1 MLIHYHEIGLKGK
14 NRGRFERRLMIN
26 INRALKDVPCGKLER
41 LSGRMMLALTS
52 ESPIDVI
59 RERLSTVFGIAN
71 FSEAVVAKRNIE
83 AIRET
88 AWILAQ
94 KADFQSFKIVTRRG
108 DKTFPL
114 NSDQINRDVG
124 KHIQTL
130 SGARVLMD
138 NPDLI
143 CFIEIAPQRI
153 FIYAEKIP
161 APGGLP
167 VGSNERA
174 VSLLSSGIDSPVASY
189 KIMKRGVKL
198 TYVHFHSQPYTN
210 RNSQRNTE
218 DLVRLLTRHQYVSDL
233 YLVPFV
239 EIQRHIMTQAPASYR
254 VILYRRAMLRIAEAI
269 AEKVDAQAL
278 VTGENVGQVA
288 SQTLSNMRAIEEVT
302 PLPILRPL
310 AGDNKEEIINEARRI
325 GTYQISIEPYED
337 CCSVF
342 VPKHPE
348 TRANLEKVREIEST
362 LDLAPLIAQTLEQTE
377 RKTFKLSD
385 KIQNARNDSLFRADK
400 LNLGMWL
407 SI

>member
-1 MLIHYHEIGLKGK
+1 MTNERFILIHYHEIGLKGK
-14 NRGRFERRLMIN
+14 NRGTFERRLMIN
-26 INRALKDVPCGKLER
+26 INRALKDVPCGKVQR
-41 LSGRMMLALTS
+41 LSGRMMLALTP
-52 ESPIDVI
+52 ESPTGVI

-71 FSEAVVAKRNIE
+71 FSEAVVVERNIE

-88 AWILAQ
+88 AWALAQ
-94 KADFQSFKIVTRRG
+94 KAEFESFKMVTKRG

-114 NSDQINRDVG
+114 DSNEINRDVG
-124 KHIQTL
+124 FHIQNL
-130 SGARVLMD
+130 SGARVQMD
-138 NPDLI
+138 NPDLT
-143 CFIEIAPQRI
+143 CFVEIAQKQI

-167 VGSNERA
+167 VGSNEHA
-174 VSLLSSGIDSPVASY
+174 VSLISSGIDSPVASY
-189 KIMKRGVKL
+189 KLMKRGVKL

-218 DLVRLLTRHQYVSDL
+218 EIVRLLNRHQFISDL
-233 YLVPFV
+233 YSVPFV
-239 EIQRHIMTQAPASYR
+239 EIQRHIMTHAPTSYR

-269 AEKVDAQAL
+269 ATKVDAKAL

-325 GTYQISIEPYED
+325 GTYEISIEPYED

-348 TRANLEKVREIEST
+348 TRAKLEKVHEIESN
-362 LDLAPLIAQTLEQTE
+362 LDLDPLIEQTLEQTE
-377 RKTFKLSD
+377 RQTFKFN
-385 KIQNARNDSLFRADK
+385 I
-400 LNLGMWL
+400 
-407 SI
+407 

>member
-1 MLIHYHEIGLKGK
+1 MMTNDRFILIHYHEIGLKGK
-14 NRGRFERRLMIN
+14 NRGKFERRLMTN

-88 AWILAQ
+88 TWALAQ

-138 NPDLI
+138 NPDLT

-153 FIYAEKIP
+153 FIYAKKIP

-174 VSLLSSGIDSPVASY
+174 VSLISSGIDSPVASY

-218 DLVRLLTRHQYVSDL
+218 DLVQLLTRHQYVSDL

-239 EIQRHIMTQAPASYR
+239 EIQRHIMTRAPASYR

-269 AEKVDAQAL
+269 AQKVDALAL

-288 SQTLSNMRAIEEVT
+288 SQTLSNMRVIEEVT

-348 TRANLEKVREIEST
+348 TRANLEKVREIESA
-362 LDLAPLIAQTLEQTE
+362 LNLAPLIEQTLEQTE
-377 RKTFKLSD
+377 RKTFK
-385 KIQNARNDSLFRADK
+385 F
-400 LNLGMWL
+400 
-407 SI
+407 

>member
-1 MLIHYHEIGLKGK
+1 MT
-14 NRGRFERRLMIN
+14 N
-26 INRALKDVPCGKLER
+26 ITRALKDVPCGKLER

-88 AWILAQ
+88 TWALAQ
-94 KADFQSFKIVTRRG
+94 KADFESFKIVTKRG

-239 EIQRHIMTQAPASYR
+239 EIQRHIMTRAPASYR

-269 AEKVDAQAL
+269 AQKVDAHAL

-310 AGDNKEEIINEARRI
+310 SGDNKEEIINEARRI

-348 TRANLEKVREIEST
+348 TRANLEKVREIESA
-362 LDLAPLIAQTLEQTE
+362 LDLAPLIIQTLEQTK
-377 RKTFKLSD
+377 RKTFK
-385 KIQNARNDSLFRADK
+385 F
-400 LNLGMWL
+400 
-407 SI
+407 

>member
-1 MLIHYHEIGLKGK
+1 MMTNNCFMLIHYHEIGLKGK

-377 RKTFKLSD
+377 RKTFK
-385 KIQNARNDSLFRADK
+385 F
-400 LNLGMWL
+400 
-407 SI
+407 

>member
-1 MLIHYHEIGLKGK
+1 MHNDRFILIHYHEIGLKGK
-14 NRGRFERRLMIN
+14 NRGRFERRLMTN
-26 INRALKDVPCGKLER
+26 ITRALKDVPCGKVER
-41 LSGRMMLALTS
+41 LSGRMMLSLTP

-59 RERLSTVFGIAN
+59 RERLLTVFGIAN

-88 AWILAQ
+88 AWALAQ
-94 KADFQSFKIVTRRG
+94 KADFESFKIVTRRG

-138 NPDLI
+138 NPDLT

-174 VSLLSSGIDSPVASY
+174 VSLISSGIDSPVASY

-239 EIQRHIMTQAPASYR
+239 EIQRHIMTRAPASYR

-348 TRANLEKVREIEST
+348 TRANLERVREIEST

-377 RKTFKLSD
+377 RKTFK
-385 KIQNARNDSLFRADK
+385 F
-400 LNLGMWL
+400 
-407 SI
+407 

>member
-1 MLIHYHEIGLKGK
+1 MMTDHRFILIHYHEIGLKGK
-14 NRGRFERRLMIN
+14 NRGRFERRLMTN
-26 INRALKDVPCGKLER
+26 ITRALKDVPCGKLER

-52 ESPIDVI
+52 KSPIDVI

-71 FSEAVVAKRNIE
+71 FSEAVLAKRNIE

-88 AWILAQ
+88 AWRLAQ
-94 KADFQSFKIVTRRG
+94 KADFESFKIVTRRG

-167 VGSNERA
+167 VGSNESA

-254 VILYRRAMLRIAEAI
+254 VILYRRAMLLIAEAI
-269 AEKVDAQAL
+269 AEKVNAQAL

-348 TRANLEKVREIEST
+348 TRANLEKVREIESA

-377 RKTFKLSD
+377 RKTFK
-385 KIQNARNDSLFRADK
+385 F
-400 LNLGMWL
+400 
-407 SI
+407 

>member
-1 MLIHYHEIGLKGK
+1 MPNNQFMLIHYHEIGLKGK
-14 NRGRFERRLMIN
+14 NRGKFERRLMTN
-26 INRALKDVPCGKLER
+26 ITRALKDVPCGKLER

-88 AWILAQ
+88 TWALAQ
-94 KADFQSFKIVTRRG
+94 KADFESFKIVTKRG

-239 EIQRHIMTQAPASYR
+239 EIQRHIMTRAPASYR

-269 AEKVDAQAL
+269 AQKVDAHAL

-288 SQTLSNMRAIEEVT
+288 SQTLSNIRAIEEVT

-348 TRANLEKVREIEST
+348 TRANLEKVREIESA
-362 LDLAPLIAQTLEQTE
+362 LDLAPLIIQTLEQTE
-377 RKTFKLSD
+377 RKTFK
-385 KIQNARNDSLFRADK
+385 F
-400 LNLGMWL
+400 
-407 SI
+407 

>member
-1 MLIHYHEIGLKGK
+1 MTTNDRFILIHYHEIGLKGK
-14 NRGRFERRLMIN
+14 NRGKFERRLMTN

-88 AWILAQ
+88 AWTLAQ
-94 KADFQSFKIVTRRG
+94 KTDFQSFKIVTRRG
-108 DKTFPL
+108 DKTFPI

-138 NPDLI
+138 NPDLT

-167 VGSNERA
+167 VGSNESA
-174 VSLLSSGIDSPVASY
+174 VSLISSGIDSPVASY

-239 EIQRHIMTQAPASYR
+239 EIQRHIMTRAPASYR
-254 VILYRRAMLRIAEAI
+254 VILYRRAMLRIAEAV
-269 AEKVDAQAL
+269 AQKVDALAL

-288 SQTLSNMRAIEEVT
+288 SQTLSNMRVIEEVT

-348 TRANLEKVREIEST
+348 TRAKLEKVREIEST
-362 LDLAPLIAQTLEQTE
+362 LNLAPLIEQTLEQTE
-377 RKTFKLSD
+377 RKTFK
-385 KIQNARNDSLFRADK
+385 F
-400 LNLGMWL
+400 
-407 SI
+407 

>member
-14 NRGRFERRLMIN
+14 NRGKFERRLMTN
-26 INRALKDVPCGKLER
+26 ITRALKDVPCGKLER

-88 AWILAQ
+88 TWALAQ
-94 KADFQSFKIVTRRG
+94 KADFESFKIVTKRG

-239 EIQRHIMTQAPASYR
+239 EIQRHIMTRAPASYR

-269 AEKVDAQAL
+269 AQKVDAHAL

-288 SQTLSNMRAIEEVT
+288 SQTLSNIRAIEEVT

-348 TRANLEKVREIEST
+348 TRANLEKVREIESA
-362 LDLAPLIAQTLEQTE
+362 LDLAPLIIQTLEQTE
-377 RKTFKLSD
+377 RKTFK
-385 KIQNARNDSLFRADK
+385 F
-400 LNLGMWL
+400 
-407 SI
+407 

>member
-1 MLIHYHEIGLKGK
+1 MHDDRFILIHYHEIGLKGK
-14 NRGRFERRLMIN
+14 NRGKFERRLMTN
-26 INRALKDVPCGKLER
+26 ITRALKDVPCGKLER

-83 AIRET
+83 AIQET
-88 AWILAQ
+88 AWALAQ
-94 KADFQSFKIVTRRG
+94 KIDFESFKIVTKRG

-174 VSLLSSGIDSPVASY
+174 VSLISSGIDSPVASY

-218 DLVRLLTRHQYVSDL
+218 DLVQLLTRHQYVSDL

-239 EIQRHIMTQAPASYR
+239 EIQRHIMTRAPASYR

-269 AEKVDAQAL
+269 AQKVNALAL

-288 SQTLSNMRAIEEVT
+288 SQTLSNMRVIEEVT

-362 LDLAPLIAQTLEQTE
+362 LDLAPLIEQTLEQTE
-377 RKTFKLSD
+377 RKTFKCFSV
-385 KIQNARNDSLFRADK
+385 IIS
-400 LNLGMWL
+400 
-407 SI
+407 

>member
-1 MLIHYHEIGLKGK
+1 MMTNDRFILIHYHEIGLKGK
-14 NRGRFERRLMIN
+14 NRGKFERRLMTN
-26 INRALKDVPCGKLER
+26 INRALKGVPCGKLER
-41 LSGRMMLALTS
+41 LSGRMMLALRS
-52 ESPIDVI
+52 ESPIDII
-59 RERLSTVFGIAN
+59 RERLATVFGIAN

-88 AWILAQ
+88 AWALAQ
-94 KADFQSFKIVTRRG
+94 KADFESFKIVTRRG

-138 NPDLI
+138 NPDLT

-167 VGSNERA
+167 VGSHERA
-174 VSLLSSGIDSPVASY
+174 VSLISSGIDSPVASY

-218 DLVRLLTRHQYVSDL
+218 DLVQLLTRHQYVSDL

-239 EIQRHIMTQAPASYR
+239 EIQRHIMTRAPASYR

-269 AEKVDAQAL
+269 AQKVDALAL

-288 SQTLSNMRAIEEVT
+288 SQTLSNMRVIEEVT

-362 LDLAPLIAQTLEQTE
+362 LDLAPLIEQTLEQTE
-377 RKTFKLSD
+377 RKTFK
-385 KIQNARNDSLFRADK
+385 F
-400 LNLGMWL
+400 
-407 SI
+407 

>member
-1 MLIHYHEIGLKGK
+1 MMTDHRFILIHYHEIGLKGK
-14 NRGRFERRLMIN
+14 NRGRFERRLMTN
-26 INRALKDVPCGKLER
+26 ITRALKDVPCGKLER

-71 FSEAVVAKRNIE
+71 FSEAVLAKRNIE

-88 AWILAQ
+88 AWRLAQ
-94 KADFQSFKIVTRRG
+94 KADFESFKIVTRRG

-167 VGSNERA
+167 VGSNESA

-348 TRANLEKVREIEST
+348 TRANLEKVREIESA

-377 RKTFKLSD
+377 RKTFK
-385 KIQNARNDSLFRADK
+385 F
-400 LNLGMWL
+400 
-407 SI
+407 

>member
-1 MLIHYHEIGLKGK
+1 MMTSDRFILIHYHEIGLKGK
-14 NRGRFERRLMIN
+14 NRGKFERHLMTN

-41 LSGRMMLALTS
+41 LSGRMMLTLRS

-59 RERLSTVFGIAN
+59 RERLATVFGIAN

-88 AWILAQ
+88 AWALAQ
-94 KADFQSFKIVTRRG
+94 KTDFQSFKIVTRRG

-153 FIYAEKIP
+153 FIYAEKIS

-174 VSLLSSGIDSPVASY
+174 VSLISSGIDSPVASY

-218 DLVRLLTRHQYVSDL
+218 DLVQLLTRHQYVSDL

-239 EIQRHIMTQAPASYR
+239 EIQRHIMTRAPASYR

-269 AEKVDAQAL
+269 AQKVNAPAL

-288 SQTLSNMRAIEEVT
+288 SQTLSNMRVIEEVT

-362 LDLAPLIAQTLEQTE
+362 LDLAPLIEQTLEQTE
-377 RKTFKLSD
+377 RKTFV
-385 KIQNARNDSLFRADK
+385 F
-400 LNLGMWL
+400 
-407 SI
+407 

>member
-1 MLIHYHEIGLKGK
+1 MMTDHRFILIHYHEIGLKGK
-14 NRGRFERRLMIN
+14 NRGRFERRLMTN
-26 INRALKDVPCGKLER
+26 ITRALKDVPCGKLER

-71 FSEAVVAKRNIE
+71 FSEAVLAKRNIE

-88 AWILAQ
+88 AWRLAQ
-94 KADFQSFKIVTRRG
+94 KADFESFKIVTRRG

-167 VGSNERA
+167 VGSNESA

-218 DLVRLLTRHQYVSDL
+218 DLVRLLTQHQYVSDL

-254 VILYRRAMLRIAEAI
+254 VILYRRAMLLIAEAI
-269 AEKVDAQAL
+269 AEKVNAQAL

-348 TRANLEKVREIEST
+348 TRANLEKVREIESA

-377 RKTFKLSD
+377 RKTFK
-385 KIQNARNDSLFRADK
+385 F
-400 LNLGMWL
+400 
-407 SI
+407 

>member
-1 MLIHYHEIGLKGK
+1 MMTDHRFILIHYHEIGLKGK
-14 NRGRFERRLMIN
+14 NRGRFERRLMTN
-26 INRALKDVPCGKLER
+26 ITRALKDVPCGKLER

-71 FSEAVVAKRNIE
+71 FSEAVLAKRNIE

-88 AWILAQ
+88 AWRLAQ
-94 KADFQSFKIVTRRG
+94 KADFESFKIVTRRG

-167 VGSNERA
+167 VGSNESA

-254 VILYRRAMLRIAEAI
+254 VILYRRAMLLIAEAI
-269 AEKVDAQAL
+269 AEKVNAQAL

-348 TRANLEKVREIEST
+348 TRANLEKVREIESA

-377 RKTFKLSD
+377 RKTFK
-385 KIQNARNDSLFRADK
+385 F
-400 LNLGMWL
+400 
-407 SI
+407 

>member
-1 MLIHYHEIGLKGK
+1 MMTNDRFILIHYHEIGLKGK
-14 NRGRFERRLMIN
+14 NRGRFERRLMTN
-26 INRALKDVPCGKLER
+26 ITRALKDVPCGKLER

-71 FSEAVVAKRNIE
+71 FSEAVLAKRNIE

-88 AWILAQ
+88 TWRLAQ
-94 KADFQSFKIVTRRG
+94 KADFESFKIVTRRG
-108 DKTFPL
+108 DKTFSL

-167 VGSNERA
+167 VGSNESA

-239 EIQRHIMTQAPASYR
+239 EIQRHIMTRAPASYR

-269 AEKVDAQAL
+269 AEKVNAQAL

-377 RKTFKLSD
+377 RKTFK
-385 KIQNARNDSLFRADK
+385 F
-400 LNLGMWL
+400 
-407 SI
+407 

>member
-1 MLIHYHEIGLKGK
+1 MMTNDRFILIHYHEIGLKGK
-14 NRGRFERRLMIN
+14 NRGRFERRLMTN
-26 INRALKDVPCGKLER
+26 ITRALKDVPCGKLER

-71 FSEAVVAKRNIE
+71 FSEAVLAKRNIE

-88 AWILAQ
+88 AWRLAQ
-94 KADFQSFKIVTRRG
+94 KADFESFKIVTRRG

-167 VGSNERA
+167 VGSNESA

-198 TYVHFHSQPYTN
+198 TYLHFHSQPYTN

-239 EIQRHIMTQAPASYR
+239 EIQRHIMTRAPASYR

-269 AEKVDAQAL
+269 AEKVNAQAL

-348 TRANLEKVREIEST
+348 TRANLEKVREIESA

-377 RKTFKLSD
+377 RKTFK
-385 KIQNARNDSLFRADK
+385 F
-400 LNLGMWL
+400 
-407 SI
+407 